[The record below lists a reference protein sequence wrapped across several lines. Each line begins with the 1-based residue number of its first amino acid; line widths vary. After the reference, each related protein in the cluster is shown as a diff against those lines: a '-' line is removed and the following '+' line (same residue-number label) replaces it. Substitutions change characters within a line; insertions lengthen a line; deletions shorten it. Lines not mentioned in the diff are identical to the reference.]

1 VVRVLR
7 STLADP
13 GELSGYGRAVPDALR
28 VRRRTA
34 LAGALG
40 SVAATVLASGCDHGD
55 DIGTQPTGP
64 ASDGASSSPPSSPSS
79 SPSESEPDRTP
90 DEELVDATIAQL
102 TAAVGVL
109 VTARRLKPLRPTLAP
124 LVRAHRRHV
133 EVLDGDLEG
142 WTAPVLAD
150 AATAL
155 QAVHRSEK
163 QLQAALVDAA
173 GRAESG
179 ALAKLL
185 ASMSASVTQFVATLP
200 TEVAR

>member
-1 VVRVLR
+1 
-7 STLADP
+7 
-13 GELSGYGRAVPDALR
+13 VPDALR
-28 VRRRTA
+28 VRRRAA

-40 SVAATVLASGCDHGD
+40 SAAATVLASGCDHGD
-55 DIGTQPTGP
+55 DIGAPP
-64 ASDGASSSPPSSPSS
+64 AEATSSTPSG
-79 SPSESEPDRTP
+79 SPSESQPARTP
-90 DEELVDATIAQL
+90 DEELVDATLDQL
-102 TAAVGVL
+102 TAAFGVL
-109 VTARRLKPLRPTLAP
+109 VTARKLKPLRQPLAP

-133 EVLDGDLEG
+133 DVLDGDLEG

-163 QLQAALVDAA
+163 KLQAALVDAA

-200 TEVAR
+200 TEVTR